1 MTIYPI
7 DEQIERIFANYT
19 DEETGELKKYIIGP
33 TGYPREV
40 PLSEQEEA
48 AAAGLS
54 YEYLD
59 TEAMMQQ
66 ELEEAQ
72 INFDTMIHSLRNE
85 VINKASDAAALK
97 AEKLKLSRRQQ
108 IAENASER
116 AKRFLAYLLK
126 GEKYDDGVC
135 KISYRKSENVVI
147 DDDFVEWASVNA
159 PGLLKV
165 EPEPRKADIKAAIKR
180 GTMFDHA
187 HLEIKNNIQ
196 VK

>member
-7 DEQIERIFANYT
+7 DEQIEQILSSYT
-19 DEETGELKKYIIGP
+19 DEETGELKKYILSP
-33 TGYPREV
+33 TGYPMEV
-40 PLSEQEEA
+40 PLAEQEAAEA
-48 AAAGLS
+48 NGIK
-54 YEYLD
+54 YDYLD

-159 PGLLKV
+159 PGLLKI

-180 GTMFDHA
+180 GAMFDHA
-187 HLEIKNNIQ
+187 SLEVRNNIQ